1 MLTSI
6 ENPFIKMVLSLG
18 KKKNRTKK
26 KLFLAEGPH
35 LVQEALSAGFGL
47 KGVIV
52 TSPSLNEELD
62 SLINKVK
69 DMRIRI
75 YEVTPNLF
83 ERLAETETP
92 QGIIALA
99 KLPDQVEEWPNPNQY
114 LGFVLDG
121 IQDPGNVGTII
132 RTAWGAGTKD
142 IFISDGTA
150 DPYSG
155 KAVRASQGG
164 IFHLQVHIKPVEE
177 VIRWAN
183 LHNVTLWIGDPKA
196 DRIYFSQDLTV
207 PSLFVL
213 GAEAHGP
220 SPELIKAG
228 IPVKIPL
235 SSGMDSLNVSISS
248 GVLVFEALRQRW
260 ISSF

>member
-18 KKKNRTKK
+18 KKKNRTKH

-35 LVQEALSAGFGL
+35 LVQEALNAGFDL

-52 TSPSLNEELD
+52 TGSLIDEELI
-62 SLINKVK
+62 SLVKKVNE
-69 DMRIRI
+69 MRIRI
-75 YEVTPNLF
+75 YEVPPKLF

-99 KLPDQVEEWPNPNQY
+99 KLPDQVEEWPNPHQY
-114 LGFVLDG
+114 LGFVLNG

-132 RTAWGAGTKD
+132 RTAWGAGIKD

-164 IFHLQVHIKPVEE
+164 IFHLHVHIQPVEE

-183 LHNVTLWIGDPKA
+183 LKNVTLWVGDPKA

-220 SPELIKAG
+220 DPQLIKAG
-228 IPVKIPL
+228 IPIKIPL

-248 GVLVFEALRQRW
+248 GILVFEALRQRR
-260 ISSF
+260 ISS